1 MISVRGIGEVDIA
14 ACATGAQFANAG
26 KSVHR
31 HNARFTE
38 SGSFVAIKNIPE
50 GREILCGYGRGYW
63 RERDIPAIRIGRHL
77 HQASVGPVPSFD
89 SHERGDVLV
98 RAADA

>member
-50 GREILCGYGRGYW
+50 GREILCGYGSGYW
-63 RERDIPAIRIGRHL
+63 GRRL